1 MKALLLFLIAFPAL
15 ATEGNFN
22 CNFSRGEIFRN
33 GQRVARTFDPRVL
46 QGSLTLDVDT
56 SASTIYIRD
65 LFSGGYGHS
74 GYANCLDSMQREG
87 FDCFM
92 VFGSPYNRAFEAYVG
107 NQGQRMMVLVSATG
121 TPGGAYQEDQYS
133 CNR

>member
-1 MKALLLFLIAFPAL
+1 MKALLLLLITLPAF

-22 CNFSRGEIFRN
+22 CNFSRGEILRN

-46 QGSLTLDVDT
+46 PGLTLDVDT

-74 GYANCLDSMQREG
+74 GYANCLESMQRVG
-87 FDCFM
+87 FDCYM
-92 VFGSPYNRAFEAYVG
+92 LFGSPYNRAFEAYVG
-107 NQGQRMMVLVSATG
+107 NQGQRLMVLVSATG
-121 TPGGAYQEDQYS
+121 MPGGSYQEDQYR